1 MHATHQNDAHFVAYS
16 IRYYEFLKKK
26 QRKNFLVENR
36 EFGSNKANED
46 TMNTK
51 TNGFDREAKP
61 KMDGRRR
68 V

>member
-1 MHATHQNDAHFVAYS
+1 MNFWKTK
-16 IRYYEFLKKK
+16 EELK
-26 QRKNFLVENR
+26 FLVENR

>member
-1 MHATHQNDAHFVAYS
+1 MNFW
-16 IRYYEFLKKK
+16 KK

>member
-1 MHATHQNDAHFVAYS
+1 MQR
-16 IRYYEFLKKK
+16 IRTTPILLPIRSVIMNFWKK

>member
-1 MHATHQNDAHFVAYS
+1 MQLRTTPILLP
-16 IRYYEFLKKK
+16 IRSVIMNFWKK